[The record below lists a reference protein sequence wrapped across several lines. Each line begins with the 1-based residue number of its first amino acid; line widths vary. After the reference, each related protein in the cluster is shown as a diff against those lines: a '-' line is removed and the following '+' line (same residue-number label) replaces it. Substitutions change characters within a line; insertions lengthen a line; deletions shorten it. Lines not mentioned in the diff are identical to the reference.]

1 MIEPPLHED
10 LTQPTELEIENKI
23 QVISKKYW
31 TAYRL
36 GKPELLTQLQDYLTM
51 YKDELQ
57 KRYSEKANTSL
68 NGDFDQLINVD

>member
-1 MIEPPLHED
+1 MIDPPIHED
-10 LTQPTELEIENKI
+10 LSQLTETDLENKI
-23 QVISKKYW
+23 QDISKKYW

-36 GKPELLTQLQDYLTM
+36 GKPELLTQLQNYLTM

-57 KRYSEKANTSL
+57 KRYQEKSNNTL

>member
-10 LTQPTELEIENKI
+10 LTQLTEIDIENKI
-23 QVISKKYW
+23 QDISKKYW

-36 GKPELLTQLQDYLTM
+36 GKPDLLTQLQDYLTI
-51 YKDELQ
+51 YKEELQ
-57 KRYSEKANTSL
+57 KRYREKANTSL